1 MFSPARSTVD
11 AYRRIGVQTSLHVED
26 KHQIV
31 NLLFDGVLQEIVKAR
46 GAIGRGDIK
55 TKVEAISRALRI
67 LEEGLWTSLDRVD
80 GGELAQNLSAL
91 YEYCMKQLVLAN
103 ARNDEALLQEVQ
115 SLIDAIAQGWKG
127 IRPQTAGQDAI
138 PGGEPQPQS
147 ISVRS

>member
-31 NLLFDGVLQEIVKAR
+31 NLLLEGVLQEIVKAR
-46 GAIGRGDIK
+46 GALGRGDIK
-55 TKVEAISRALRI
+55 TKVGAISRAMRI

-115 SLIDAIAQGWKG
+115 SLIDTIAQGWKE
-127 IRPQTAGQDAI
+127 IRPRVSGQDAT
-138 PGGEPQPQS
+138 PGNEPQPQS